1 MHGLEDRLSTLDLPA
16 LNGRECRI
24 RTYDPL
30 LPKQMRYLAALIPVI
45 KLATY
50 FIRPVAAKADEPDH
64 IHSSFRVFYSLEC
77 LYHWANLRGSCT
89 LSSPGSSQR
98 LHTMFRLQSSP
109 KLKNSC
115 QTLPSLYLA
124 AATINGLRPRSVILI
139 SLSFIKS
146 GASR

>member
-1 MHGLEDRLSTLDLPA
+1 MTATRKLAIALYEATCYFRLVRLSEDS
-16 LNGRECRI
+16 GG
-24 RTYDPL
+24 
-30 LPKQMRYLAALIPVI
+30 
-45 KLATY
+45 
-50 FIRPVAAKADEPDH
+50 
-64 IHSSFRVFYSLEC
+64 SG

-124 AATINGLRPRSVILI
+124 AATINGLRPRSFILI